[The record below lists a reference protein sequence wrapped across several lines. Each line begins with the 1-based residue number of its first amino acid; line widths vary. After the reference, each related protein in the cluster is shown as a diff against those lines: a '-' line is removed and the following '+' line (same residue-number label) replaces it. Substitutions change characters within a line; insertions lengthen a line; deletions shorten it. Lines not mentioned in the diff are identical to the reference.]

1 MHADCFFLFLFVINI
16 FSYFLPLS
24 RAHPLSPIVDD
35 HTRVKLLDVD
45 KSVPGAEYINA
56 NYIRLPTDGDL
67 NSMSSSSE
75 SLNATGMVASCPAC
89 TAAQIQKHC
98 TNCQKLNKTC
108 VQCAVKTSV
117 LPLSNCITCNKKSDT
132 INKHKRSD
140 SSASTVAAYSTA
152 SGSSRAALTPSSAGG
167 LLKKS
172 NNELAERDMFKVYI
186 ATQGCLQTTI
196 VDFWNMIWQEN
207 TRVIVM
213 TTKEIERSKWL
224 DEH

>member
-1 MHADCFFLFLFVINI
+1 MPIFFCFFVINN
-16 FSYFLPLS
+16 FSYFFPLS
-24 RAHPLSPIVDD
+24 LAHPLSPTVDD

-140 SSASTVAAYSTA
+140 SSASSATAYSTA
-152 SGSSRAALTPSSAGG
+152 SCSSRVTSSAGG

-213 TTKEIERSKWL
+213 TTKEIERSKCVN
-224 DEH
+224 EV